1 LYHHFQKFFI
11 ESNNPEKIVLCCG
24 FVVDYHQPFV
34 TVTYQP
40 LMILGPWTVDQLH
53 RRKDMPRYYA
63 KQEVLDDAGG
73 YVADRLL
80 PVCDSIR
87 VLERKLLRDRE
98 VFPLKEGQR
107 YAGRI
112 YVYRVVRNH
121 RTVPHGIY
129 VVDNNKLK
137 KMKRM
142 TFVEF
147 SIEAEDRY
155 DG

>member
-1 LYHHFQKFFI
+1 
-11 ESNNPEKIVLCCG
+11 
-24 FVVDYHQPFV
+24 
-34 TVTYQP
+34 
-40 LMILGPWTVDQLH
+40 
-53 RRKDMPRYYA
+53 MPRYYA
-63 KQEVLDDAGG
+63 KQEVLDDGG
-73 YVADRLL
+73 KYVADRLL

-87 VLERKLLRDRE
+87 VLEKKLLRNRE

-112 YVYRVVRNH
+112 RVYRVVHNRL
-121 RTVPHGIY
+121 VPHGIY

-142 TFVEF
+142 TFIEF

>member
-1 LYHHFQKFFI
+1 
-11 ESNNPEKIVLCCG
+11 
-24 FVVDYHQPFV
+24 
-34 TVTYQP
+34 
-40 LMILGPWTVDQLH
+40 
-53 RRKDMPRYYA
+53 MPRYYA
-63 KQEVLDDAGG
+63 KQQVLDDKGG

-87 VLERKLLRDRE
+87 VLEKKLLRNRE

-129 VVDNNKLK
+129 VVDGNKLK

-142 TFVEF
+142 TFIEF

>member
-1 LYHHFQKFFI
+1 
-11 ESNNPEKIVLCCG
+11 
-24 FVVDYHQPFV
+24 
-34 TVTYQP
+34 
-40 LMILGPWTVDQLH
+40 
-53 RRKDMPRYYA
+53 MPRYYA
-63 KQEVLDDAGG
+63 KQQVLDSDGK
-73 YVADRLL
+73 YVADRLV

-87 VLERKLLRDRE
+87 VLGKKIIRNRD

-107 YAGRI
+107 YAGWV

-137 KMKRM
+137 KVKRT

-147 SIEAEDRY
+147 SIEGFER
-155 DG
+155 GLQSWVR

>member
-1 LYHHFQKFFI
+1 
-11 ESNNPEKIVLCCG
+11 
-24 FVVDYHQPFV
+24 
-34 TVTYQP
+34 
-40 LMILGPWTVDQLH
+40 
-53 RRKDMPRYYA
+53 MPRYYA
-63 KQEVLDDAGG
+63 KQQVLDDYYG

-87 VLERKLLRDRE
+87 VLEKKLLRNRE

-112 YVYRVVRNH
+112 YVYRVVHNRL
-121 RTVPHGIY
+121 VPHGIY
-129 VVDNNKLK
+129 VLDNNKLK

-147 SIEAEDRY
+147 SIEEEDRY